1 MHRFICEVLCR
12 VAVPCPASAGGLD
25 GEQVSLPDAVPDA
38 VQVSLPDAVQDAVQ
52 VSLPGAVPDAV
63 QVSLPDAAAATV

>member
-25 GEQVSLPDAVPDA
+25 GEQVSLPDEE
-38 VQVSLPDAVQDAVQ
+38 QDAVQ
-52 VSLPGAVPDAV
+52 VSLPGAVQDAGQVSLQGAVQDAV
-63 QVSLPDAAAATV
+63 QV